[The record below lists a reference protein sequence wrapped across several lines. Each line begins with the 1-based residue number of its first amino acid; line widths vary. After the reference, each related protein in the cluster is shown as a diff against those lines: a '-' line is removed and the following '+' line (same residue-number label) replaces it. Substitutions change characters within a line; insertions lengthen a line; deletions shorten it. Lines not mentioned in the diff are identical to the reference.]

1 MKISLLR
8 KFMPSIWRGCFDSK
22 LATLDI
28 QKKFFE
34 PIERIIFEKLRED
47 NILEYN
53 SVLIPSSSQFE
64 FIGPQ
69 DEGQQLDFEISE
81 EDKDSAI
88 ILIQWIGTFIG
99 TCFFPQTRRC
109 ALEMLLVIARASSLE
124 IRLQYI
130 LPYVFKMFDDK
141 QSKV

>member
-8 KFMPSIWRGCFDSK
+8 KFIPSIWRGCFDSK
-22 LATLDI
+22 LATLEI

-69 DEGQQLDFEISE
+69 DQGQQLDFEISE